1 MATFSTLS
9 LFLISRCPPPPPC
22 LLQHHHNFPII
33 NIHSF
38 LKLRAKTTT
47 SQSATTNGDLFVQDI
62 IPNSNTTSKRPP
74 RRPRNNESLIGDD
87 DVDDD
92 VVPQQPTAAASTSK
106 LTRKS
111 PQKATT
117 TTPTPTTKKVVGRR
131 KTKKVDFDTND
142 RQTDAQLNDLLQ
154 DPTSLKINDDED
166 DEDLELALIGCE
178 GDDIS
183 FTYSWPP
190 LVCCFGAAQ
199 HAFVPS
205 GTPANR
211 LIDYEIHDRMKDA
224 FWAPEKFVRA
234 PGTSP
239 ASVAIALANLGGRVA
254 FMGKLGD
261 DDYGQAM
268 LYYLNVNK
276 VQTRALK
283 MDTKKMTAVSRMKLI
298 KRGGIRMN
306 CLKPSAEDCLSRSE
320 INLDVLKEAKMFY
333 FNSSSLLNSDMRLT
347 TLRAIRISKRL
358 GGVIFFDLNLPFP
371 LWKSGEEAKIFIQQA
386 WNLADIIEVTQAE
399 LEFLCGIEPSYKFD
413 SKDNDKSKFI
423 HYEPEV
429 VKSLWHENLKVLFV
443 TNGTSKIHYY
453 TEKHHGSVHGMED
466 APITPFTSDMSA
478 SGDGIVAGLMRMLT
492 VQPDLIT
499 DTEYLDTSI
508 KYAINCG
515 VIDQWILGRT
525 RGFPPNENSE
535 EELVSDPN
543 GIRSIT
549 EKELRTLNTV
559 VESDMQA

>member
-1 MATFSTLS
+1 MPTFLTLS
-9 LFLISRCPPPPPC
+9 FPSSHYTTG
-22 LLQHHHNFPII
+22 LQHHKVPE
-33 NIHSF
+33 NIHYSF
-38 LKLRAKTTT
+38 LTLRAKTTT
-47 SQSATTNGDLFVQDI
+47 LTTHA
-62 IPNSNTTSKRPP
+62 NTTTTTTSTSKRPP
-74 RRPRNNESLIGDD
+74 RRPRKNKRTLETIADYDADYDAALRQDATAATNKLGTTKSPQIATLSSTASDGETTATKNVVRRRNTKNLDAQFSSGPQDPPSLKNNQDEDEDEHLQLPLGHGDD
-87 DVDDD
+87 DI
-92 VVPQQPTAAASTSK
+92 T
-106 LTRKS
+106 
-111 PQKATT
+111 
-117 TTPTPTTKKVVGRR
+117 
-131 KTKKVDFDTND
+131 
-142 RQTDAQLNDLLQ
+142 
-154 DPTSLKINDDED
+154 
-166 DEDLELALIGCE
+166 
-178 GDDIS
+178 

-205 GTPANR
+205 GSPANR
-211 LIDYEIHDRMKDA
+211 LIDYEIHERMKDA
-224 FWAPEKFVRA
+224 FWAPQKFVRA

-283 MDTKKMTAVSRMKLI
+283 IDSKKMTAVSRMKLI
-298 KRGGIRMN
+298 KRGGMRMN

-333 FNSSSLLNSDMRLT
+333 FNSSSLLDSDMRLT

-371 LWKSGEEAKIFIQQA
+371 QWKSGEEAKIFIQQA

-413 SKDNDKSKFI
+413 SKDNDKSKFT
-423 HYEPEV
+423 HYKPEV

-466 APITPFTSDMSA
+466 ALITPFTSDMSA

-499 DTEYLDTSI
+499 DKEYLDTSI

-525 RGFPPNENSE
+525 RGFPPNEDLE
-535 EELVSDPN
+535 EELVPDPN

-549 EKELRTLNTV
+549 EKEFRTLNI

>member
-1 MATFSTLS
+1 MEGRKQPTY
-9 LFLISRCPPPPPC
+9 LISSASPN
-22 LLQHHHNFPII
+22 LQ
-33 NIHSF
+33 
-38 LKLRAKTTT
+38 LRLVHWFMGGKT
-47 SQSATTNGDLFVQDI
+47 G
-62 IPNSNTTSKRPP
+62 R
-74 RRPRNNESLIGDD
+74 SLY
-87 DVDDD
+87 VLC
-92 VVPQQPTAAASTSK
+92 S
-106 LTRKS
+106 
-111 PQKATT
+111 TT
-117 TTPTPTTKKVVGRR
+117 TTTTTKKVVRR
-131 KTKKVDFDTND
+131 RNTKKVDFDTNN
-142 RQTDAQLNDLLQ
+142 RQTDAQLSDLLQ
-154 DPTSLKINDDED
+154 DPTSLKINDDDED
-166 DEDLELALIGCE
+166 EEDLELALIGCE

-205 GTPANR
+205 GSPANR
-211 LIDYEIHDRMKDA
+211 LIDYEIHERMKDA

-254 FMGKLGD
+254 FMGKLGH

-371 LWKSGEEAKIFIQQA
+371 LWKSREEAKIFIQQA

-499 DTEYLDTSI
+499 DREYLDASI
-508 KYAINCG
+508 KYAIDCG

-525 RGFPPNENSE
+525 RGFPPNEDSE

-549 EKELRTLNTV
+549 EKEFRTLNTV